1 MLFFNTIKQADL
13 NEELMSV
20 ETDSTLSCIEI
31 NPRDETKHTVIWLHG
46 LGADGSDFVP
56 IVNELRLPNSMGM
69 RFVFPSAP
77 IIPIT
82 INNGY
87 EMRAWYDISSGSLQ
101 GNVDKAGIHRSIK
114 SIHQLIKN
122 EILNGVKSTNIVL
135 AGFSQGGAMALTVGL
150 GFPEKLG
157 GIIALSAYLPLMGEV
172 LQAAAAANEHT
183 PIFIGHGMED
193 VLVPYAL
200 GKSVSVALKQAG
212 YSVSWHSY
220 PVEHS
225 VCGDEILDVGQWLQG
240 LWMGGSPPA
249 RG

>member
-1 MLFFNTIKQADL
+1 
-13 NEELMSV
+13 MSV
-20 ETDSTLSCIEI
+20 EADSTLSCIEI
-31 NPRDETKHTVIWLHG
+31 NPRDATKHTVILLHG

-56 IVNELRLPNSMGM
+56 IVNELRLPNTLGV

-77 IIPIT
+77 IMPIT

-87 EMRAWYDISSGSLQ
+87 EMRAWYDIRSGNLQ
-101 GNVDKAGIHRSIK
+101 GEIDKTGIQRSAQL
-114 SIHQLIKN
+114 IHQLIKN
-122 EILNGVKSTNIVL
+122 EILNGIDSTNIVL
-135 AGFSQGGAMALTVGL
+135 AGFSQGGALALTVGL

-172 LQAAAAANEHT
+172 LQTAAAANEHT

-193 VLVPYAL
+193 VLVPYAS
-200 GKSVSVALKQAG
+200 GKAVSVALKQAS
-212 YSVSWHSY
+212 YPVSWHSY

-225 VCGDEILDVGQWLQG
+225 VCADEIEDVSRWLQG
-240 LWMGGSPPA
+240 IWMGGSPPA